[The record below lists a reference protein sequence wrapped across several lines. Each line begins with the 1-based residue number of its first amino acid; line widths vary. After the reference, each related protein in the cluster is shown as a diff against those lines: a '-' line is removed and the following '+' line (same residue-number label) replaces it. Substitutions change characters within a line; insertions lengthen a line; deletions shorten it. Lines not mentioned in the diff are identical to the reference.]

1 MTDPPRQTLTRAD
14 LIDGLRELIAELRTA
29 GTPARIRIVGGAAI
43 ALTVNAD
50 RAATVDIDGPL
61 DPVEPILAAAHRIAV
76 RNGWRQDWINDAAR
90 VFLPTG
96 YGDRSAE
103 WITIHDDGQI
113 HVQVAAPDTLLA
125 MKLHAAQRR
134 GNRDA
139 PDLTVLLPH
148 CSITTSEQAEQLY
161 EAYYPGDSLTP
172 RTIQLLERILT
183 RSTEPPT
190 APPLP
195 ALE

>member
-1 MTDPPRQTLTRAD
+1 MTDSRRQTLTRAD
-14 LIDGLRELIAELRTA
+14 LIDGLRELIAELRIT

-43 ALTVNAD
+43 ALTLNAE

-61 DPVEPILAAAHRIAV
+61 DPPEPILAAAHRLAV
-76 RNGWRQDWINDAAR
+76 RNGWRQDWINDAAK

-113 HVQVAAPDTLLA
+113 HIQIAAPDTLLA

-139 PDLTVLLPH
+139 PDLAVLLPH
-148 CSITTSEQAEQLY
+148 CSITTSDQAEQLY
-161 EAYYPGDSLTP
+161 EAYYPGDTLTP
-172 RTIQLLERILT
+172 RTRQLLELILSRAT
-183 RSTEPPT
+183 QPPA

-195 ALE
+195 ALD

>member
-1 MTDPPRQTLTRAD
+1 MTDPRPQTLTRAD
-14 LIDGLRELIAELRTA
+14 LIDGLRELIAELRTT
-29 GTPARIRIVGGAAI
+29 GIPARIRIVGGAAI
-43 ALTVNAD
+43 ALTLNAE

-61 DPVEPILAAAHRIAV
+61 DPAELILDAARRLADRH
-76 RNGWRQDWINDAAR
+76 GWRQDWINDAAK

-113 HVQVAAPDTLLA
+113 HIQIAAPETLLA
-125 MKLHAAQRR
+125 MKLHAAQSR
-134 GNRDA
+134 GNREA
-139 PDLTVLLPH
+139 ADLAVLLPH

-172 RTIQLLERILT
+172 RTMQLLEHIFS
-183 RSTEPPT
+183 RSTKPPA

-195 ALE
+195 ALD